1 VQLKVFGAGSTDLE
15 EELRALQDW
24 LIADRSVSQ
33 WGIAN
38 LACSEPPKPGE
49 QSMLFDIVEIS
60 ITSAF
65 SATSLGFSIA
75 TWRSSRSTDPSVTV
89 ERPDGVKV
97 TISDSDPE
105 NVRRLMRQLMDAEP
119 DEDNE

>member
-1 VQLKVFGAGSTDLE
+1 MKVFGAGPADLE
-15 EELRALQDW
+15 EELRALQSW
-24 LIADRSVSQ
+24 LIADRSVSR

-38 LACSEPPKPGE
+38 LASSQAPKPGE

-75 TWRSSRSTDPSVTV
+75 TWRSSRSTGPSVTV

-105 NVRRLMRQLMDAEP
+105 NVRRLMQQFMDAETG
-119 DEDNE
+119 EDGE